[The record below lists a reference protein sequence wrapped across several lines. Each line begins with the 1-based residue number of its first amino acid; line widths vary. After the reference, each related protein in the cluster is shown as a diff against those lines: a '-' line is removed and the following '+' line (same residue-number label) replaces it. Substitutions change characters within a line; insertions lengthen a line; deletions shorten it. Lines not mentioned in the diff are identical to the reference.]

1 VQSGY
6 GAGHTVERF
15 TFQDLTVN
23 WSSDGSR
30 QQLFFFGRS
39 HSRHP
44 GLIMGPMLT
53 QVLETAH
60 QGGRAIDLD
69 FVKLEHFNS
78 STISALVQFINQAH
92 DKGVKLLIRYD
103 GRLKWQELSFVALQ
117 RAIAA
122 FGEDSV
128 KFDAVQA

>member
-1 VQSGY
+1 ME
-6 GAGHTVERF
+6 HF

-23 WSSDGSR
+23 WTSDGPR

-39 HSRHP
+39 NSRHP

-53 QVLETAH
+53 QVLDVAR
-60 QGGRAIDLD
+60 QGGRAIELD
-69 FVKLEHFNS
+69 FLKLDHFNS
-78 STISALVQFINQAH
+78 STISALVQFINQSH
-92 DKGVKLLIRYD
+92 DAGVKLLIRYD
-103 GRLKWQELSFVALQ
+103 GRLKWQVLSFEALQ

-128 KFDAVQA
+128 RFDAVQA